1 MNEAQIGSKSPGE
14 EVVEGVG
21 AWKKN
26 CFLILNALSL
36 DKDRD

>member
-26 CFLILNALSL
+26 CLISAAS
-36 DKDRD
+36 